1 MSNYAIE
8 NKLENLIPIIYPSLK
23 NKRGIETV
31 LLYKIL
37 PCNEID
43 SSELVKNA
51 YEIFYDGCIPN
62 SSDTIFNAL
71 MPLKDFCVFRLFE
84 LSKVN
89 ECYYPLYDGILR
101 KDLYEL
107 MYLYLDDIFYGYDE
121 LRKLFDEYCD
131 LMYSFSNFM
140 PVPIYFNGSKNIK
153 GKGTWKLNK
162 DYPFLYLQNL
172 KDENSFIDNREF
184 NLKWLNENMDKYK
197 VKSMYN
203 LKPPYEV
210 MKEYYKDYKKEALM
224 EFIKKAIYLI
234 KTRFED

>member
-8 NKLENLIPIIYPSLK
+8 NKLENL
-23 NKRGIETV
+23 
-31 LLYKIL
+31 
-37 PCNEID
+37 
-43 SSELVKNA
+43 
-51 YEIFYDGCIPN
+51 
-62 SSDTIFNAL
+62 
-71 MPLKDFCVFRLFE
+71 
-84 LSKVN
+84 
-89 ECYYPLYDGILR
+89 
-101 KDLYEL
+101 
-107 MYLYLDDIFYGYDE
+107 
-121 LRKLFDEYCD
+121 
-131 LMYSFSNFM
+131 M
-140 PVPIYFNGSKNIK
+140 PVPIYFNGSENIK

-172 KDENSFIDNREF
+172 KDENSCIDNREF

-234 KTRFED
+234 RTRFED